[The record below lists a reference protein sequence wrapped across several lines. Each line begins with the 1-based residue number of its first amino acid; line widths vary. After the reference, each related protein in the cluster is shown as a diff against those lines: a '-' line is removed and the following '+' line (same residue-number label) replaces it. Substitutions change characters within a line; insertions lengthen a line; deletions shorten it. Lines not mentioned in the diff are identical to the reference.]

1 MRDLADP
8 LWGPACP
15 DLPAEGHPIANA
27 ACRALA
33 DGRGVIFAGGKIEAL
48 VRAEGTVLSTST
60 PTATEYGVAQ
70 VRRALE
76 TRSLRVLHVIFAPTS
91 PRALL
96 LSWVRLEN
104 QGEEPLALEY
114 TETWDV
120 PNGEY
125 ALAQAACE
133 RRFGG
138 HVFAL
143 ADCAIVARAEP
154 PAQPPARGLA
164 LDLRLALPAGARRHL
179 AFAYVAVPDEED
191 PGELVRAF
199 RGEVGPELE
208 RIGRSPL
215 DVPAYRARGR
225 YTQ

>member
-1 MRDLADP
+1 VV
-8 LWGPACP
+8 P
-15 DLPAEGHPIANA
+15 DLPGEGHPLANA

-33 DGRGVIFAGGKIEAL
+33 DGRGVVFAGGKIEAL
-48 VRAEGTVLSTST
+48 VRAEGNVLSTST
-60 PTATEYGVAQ
+60 SSATEYGVAQ

-76 TRSLRVLHVIFAPTS
+76 LRNLRIVHVLFAPTS

-104 QGEEPLALEY
+104 RGDEPLALEY

-120 PNGEY
+120 PNGVY
-125 ALAQAACE
+125 ATAQAACE

-154 PAQPPARGLA
+154 PATPPARGLA
-164 LDLRLALPAGARRHL
+164 LDLRMALPPASRRHL
-179 AFAYVAVPDEED
+179 AFAYVAIPEEED
-191 PGELVRAF
+191 AGELVRAF
-199 RGEVGPELE
+199 RGEVGTELE

-215 DVPAYRARGR
+215 DVPTYRARGR

>member
-1 MRDLADP
+1 MLELADP
-8 LWGPACP
+8 LWGPACA

-33 DGRGVIFAGGKIEAL
+33 DGRGVVFAGGKIEAL
-48 VRAEGTVLSTST
+48 VRADGVVLSTSA
-60 PTATEYGVAQ
+60 PSATEYGVAQ

-104 QGEEPLALEY
+104 RGDEPLALEY

-120 PNGEY
+120 PRGEY
-125 ALAQAACE
+125 RSASAACE

-164 LDLRLALPAGARRHL
+164 LDLRLALPPGARRHL
-179 AFAYVAVPDEED
+179 AFAYVGVPEEED
-191 PGELVRAF
+191 AGELVRAF
-199 RGEVGPELE
+199 RGEVGAELE
-208 RIGRSPL
+208 RIGRSKL
-215 DVPAYRARGR
+215 DVEAYRARGR